1 MRYLKFVLLNIIYFL
16 VIIMVF
22 GRFTGENAISAVQA
36 NEYFDQFYGVEIQK
50 DVRNT
55 INYTFRWAR
64 KNAMIYLIRQPYDDG
79 LNIMTVT
86 ATTITENQFVTI
98 EMNGEPVAHYP
109 VELHVFRQYRSLVR
123 LNTQP
128 FVFFDTL
135 RFKNKKHTVID
146 REIAF
151 AVNKVVFK
159 PIAGR
164 NNPTGVMIFY
174 FALVALFGTWIY
186 RQYALHIV
194 VGVYG
199 LLSVILLGIWWWG
212 TDVLLFGLTHLSL
225 VWFFGGMGIN
235 SIVIYYLYR
244 YCAVLQDT
252 IKNGLGWVDQRL
264 ALVRQH
270 GVPLLIG
277 MRWLWQR
284 PVILY
289 SITVVLYFGGW
300 VWGPQVISPISTKVM
315 VNMPGIDANYENSTW
330 FFSDY
335 IFYISEEHMLMHTP
349 RAGWLSA
356 WSDMTQLGRPLSQ
369 LSGWNVSYVLT
380 WVLRIWINNPFVF
393 FTVNFVLYT
402 YLAGVFALLYVRR
415 LLPHTGLALLA
426 AYLISAS
433 PFFFYWNTYL
443 TFIATTCWGL
453 ALFYGFKWLRDTP
466 NWKPAMLLIFAV
478 YSLLYMGYQQMII
491 HLAYMLVGYFLYLV
505 WQLRGNRQQ
514 LWQFIGYASGA
525 MVVGA
530 MMAVPVYLDVIQ
542 TVVLATER
550 QKIGAEYFYNVMVDV
565 KTVESV
571 FLVGLTYILKEI
583 FEPSTYFASL
593 LYPYRGG
600 YTTLFVFILMMI
612 GAIWRWRDTW
622 GWSVWVVVAVIF
634 SFSRDAFI
642 FGYAQLHLPQVSRAA
657 MFWGV
662 GQQIPEM
669 ILAVY
674 GMRVLISEPTI
685 KTAKILIGAVGIST
699 QLILGAVI
707 ITLVRD
713 TDFQWRFNDSNQF
726 VVFSLI
732 VVTGMLVIALV
743 PSARVKWT
751 IVFGILFLRTIV
763 LLQPMLLTQPLHEIS
778 VTSSSTEIIRHTLQ
792 PGERMAMIDDFA
804 EETYRLPQFTNYITL
819 KKNIAPFVAN
829 YNAVLNIP
837 QIGTYNPL
845 QSKYYVALMKRF
857 GVNNDTYNPYTR
869 KINLPMPENDQWMAN
884 IRTIVSKNALN
895 DPKLTL
901 TARTDG
907 LIPFYVYTTAT
918 TMGCCLQVPLSDVR
932 IDATAQDIEY
942 WIDTPK
948 AATSRQLQ
956 KSENQGD
963 RFVVPV
969 IESAKESIIVFSQIF
984 HPQWYARVRTTT
996 GWQDAPTVVVNEAY
1010 QGVRIPVGTQEVVME
1025 FRPWSYWSIVPN
1037 LFWLGCALLLLGRW
1051 MRSYVPIQSFVQ
1063 QLRKRITL

>member
-1 MRYLKFVLLNIIYFL
+1 MRYLKFILLNIVYFL
-16 VIIMVF
+16 VIITVF
-22 GRFTGENAISAVQA
+22 SRFTGKNEISAVQE
-36 NEYFDQFYGVEIQK
+36 NKYFDQFYGAEIQQ
-50 DVRNT
+50 DARNT
-55 INYTFRWAR
+55 IDYTFRWAR

-98 EMNGEPVAHYP
+98 EISGQPVAHYP
-109 VELHVFRQYRSLVR
+109 VELHVFRHYRSLVR

-128 FVFFDTL
+128 FNFFDTL
-135 RFKNKKHTVID
+135 MFKNKKHTDID

-151 AVNKVVFK
+151 AVNNVVFK
-159 PIAGR
+159 PIAGP

-174 FALVALFGTWIY
+174 FALVVLFGTWIY

-225 VWFFGGMGIN
+225 VWFLGGMGIN
-235 SIVIYYLYR
+235 GVVIYYLYR
-244 YCAVLQDT
+244 YFAVVQDNV
-252 IKNGLGWVDQRL
+252 KNGLGWVDQRL
-264 ALVRQH
+264 APVRQY
-270 GVPLLIG
+270 GAPMLIG

-284 PVILY
+284 PIILY

-300 VWGPQVISPISTKVM
+300 IWGPQVISPISTKVIA
-315 VNMPGIDANYENSTW
+315 NIPITDANYDNSAG

-335 IFYISEEHMLMHTP
+335 AWLVAEEHMLMNVSRST
-349 RAGWLSA
+349 WLST
-356 WSDMTQLGRPLSQ
+356 WSDMTQLGRPLAQ
-369 LSGWNVSYVLT
+369 LPVLNITYVIT
-380 WVLRIWINNPFVF
+380 WVLRIWVDNPFVL
-393 FTVNFVLYT
+393 FTVNFVLYA

-415 LLPHTGLALLA
+415 LLQHTGLALLA

-433 PFFFYWNTYL
+433 PFFIFWNTYL
-443 TFIATTCWGL
+443 LFIATTCWGL

-466 NWKPAMLLIFAV
+466 NWKPAMLLTFAV
-478 YSLLYMGYQQMII
+478 YSLLCLGYQQMII
-491 HLAYMLVGYFLYLV
+491 HLAYMLVGYFLYLL

-514 LWQFIGYASGA
+514 LWLFIGYASGA

-530 MMAVPVYLDVIQ
+530 MMAMPVYLDLIQ
-542 TVVLATER
+542 TVLLATER
-550 QKIGAEYFYNVMVDV
+550 QKTGAEYFYSVMVDV
-565 KTVESV
+565 KTMESL
-571 FLVGLTYILKEI
+571 FLVGLTYILKEM
-583 FEPSTYFASL
+583 FEPSTNFISG

-600 YTTLFVFILMMI
+600 YTTLFVFTLMMI

-622 GWSVWVVVAVIF
+622 GWSVWVVIAVIF

-642 FGYAQLHLPQVSRAA
+642 FGYTQLHLPLLSRAV

-674 GMRVLISEPTI
+674 GMHVLISEPAI

-713 TDFQWRFNDSNQF
+713 TNFQWKFNDSNQF

-732 VVTGMLVIALV
+732 VVIGMLVIALV
-743 PSARVKWT
+743 PSSRIKWM
-751 IVFGILFLRTIV
+751 IVFGVLFLRMIL
-763 LLQPMLLTQPLHEIS
+763 LLQPMFVMQPLHEIS

-792 PGERMAMIDDFA
+792 PGERMAMVDDFTK
-804 EETYRLPQFTNYITL
+804 ESYRLPQLTQNIT
-819 KKNIAPFVAN
+819 PFVAN

-845 QSKYYVALMKRF
+845 LPKHYVALMKRF
-857 GVNNDTYNPYTR
+857 GVRNKRYNPRVT
-869 KINLPMPENDQWMAN
+869 KIALPMPENDQWMAN
-884 IRTIVSKNALN
+884 IRTIVSKNTLN

-907 LIPFYVYTTAT
+907 LIPFYVYTTPS

-932 IDATAQDIEY
+932 IDATAQEINY

-948 AATSRQLQ
+948 AATNRQLQ

-969 IESAKESIIVFSQIF
+969 TESAKESIIVFSQIF
-984 HPQWYARVRTTT
+984 HPQWYARVRTAT
-996 GWQDAPTVVVNEAY
+996 GWQDATTVVVNASY
-1010 QGVRIPVGTQEVVME
+1010 QGVRVPVGTKEVVME
-1025 FRPWSYWSIVPN
+1025 FRPWVFWSIIPN
-1037 LFWLGCALLLLGRW
+1037 LFWLGCALVLFGRW
-1051 MRSYVPIQSFVQ
+1051 MWSYMPIQSFVQ
-1063 QLRKRITL
+1063 QLRKRVTL